1 VGPRLGAEG
10 ANQLKRIVLAAVT
23 ASILMVSAAASAQAD
38 PHNGGGRHKSDPTC
52 GISPNPAAVGE
63 FYVVSATG
71 LPILSAI
78 NLWVTDPSGNTTGSP
93 LGSTP
98 DGTFALNESSSSA
111 GTWTYV
117 FSGPT
122 KNNMQIYATCSVT
135 AY

>member
-1 VGPRLGAEG
+1 M
-10 ANQLKRIVLAAVT
+10 
-23 ASILMVSAAASAQAD
+23 ASILMVSAAASAAASAQSGS
-38 PHNGGGRHKSDPTC
+38 HNGRGPHKSDAPC
-52 GISPNPAAVGE
+52 SISPSPTAVGE
-63 FYVVSATG
+63 VYVV
-71 LPILSAI
+71 SAI
-78 NLWVTDPSGNTTGSP
+78 NLWVTDPSGTTAGSP

-122 KNNMQIYATCSVT
+122 KNNNTQIYATCSVD

>member
-1 VGPRLGAEG
+1 
-10 ANQLKRIVLAAVT
+10 
-23 ASILMVSAAASAQAD
+23 MVSAAVSAQAD
-38 PHNGGGRHKSDPTC
+38 PHNGGGPHKSDPTC
-52 GISPNPAAVGE
+52 GISPSPTAVGE
-63 FYVVSATG
+63 VYVVSAAG
-71 LPILSAI
+71 LPVLSAI

-98 DGTFALNESSSSA
+98 DGTFALNESSISA

-122 KNNMQIYATCSVT
+122 KSNGMQIYASCSVD

>member
-1 VGPRLGAEG
+1 
-10 ANQLKRIVLAAVT
+10 
-23 ASILMVSAAASAQAD
+23 MFAAAIASLLLVGATTSALAD
-38 PHNGGGRHKSDPTC
+38 PHNGGGPHRSEPPC
-52 GISPNPAAVGE
+52 SISPNPAAVGAV
-63 FYVVSATG
+63 YVVSATG
-71 LPILSAI
+71 LPALSAI

-111 GTWTYV
+111 GTWTYM

-122 KNNMQIYATCSVT
+122 KNNNTQIYSTCSVD